1 MKTAGYL
8 IPFLLTALF
17 LYIAFKNIN
26 LSEAFK
32 LILHS
37 SLPAIILY
45 LVVFFAS
52 HFARAV
58 RWKYM
63 LNPVKREISM
73 LNSFAAVMLGYGFS
87 CVIPRVGELYRG
99 LFLGRWE
106 GISRSTA
113 VGTIVVERII
123 DMSMFIIA
131 ALISVWL
138 YSGDIFDEIVWLK
151 TSLIL
156 GFGVIAAASIILIYL
171 IYNKERLV
179 NNIVK
184 TVEKINKK
192 FADRLRS
199 IFETL
204 ISGFATLKGTKNI
217 IAIIIWSAVILILY
231 ALNAQVGFYILGMES
246 TGKVT
251 FSLAWILM
259 TVSSFGVV
267 IPTPGGTGPYHMIS
281 IFVLTR
287 LYNFNYETSAA
298 YSILTHFISY
308 IAFII
313 SSLVLIYAVNFR
325 RERKGLPKETIFSVL
340 KTKEKLI

>member
-1 MKTAGYL
+1 
-8 IPFLLTALF
+8 
-17 LYIAFKNIN
+17 
-26 LSEAFK
+26 
-32 LILHS
+32 
-37 SLPAIILY
+37 
-45 LVVFFAS
+45 
-52 HFARAV
+52 
-58 RWKYM
+58 
-63 LNPVKREISM
+63 
-73 LNSFAAVMLGYGFS
+73 
-87 CVIPRVGELYRG
+87 
-99 LFLGRWE
+99 
-106 GISRSTA
+106 
-113 VGTIVVERII
+113 
-123 DMSMFIIA
+123 MFIIA

-138 YSGDIFDEIVWLK
+138 YSGDIFNEIAWLK

-217 IAIIIWSAVILILY
+217 TAIIIWSAVILILY